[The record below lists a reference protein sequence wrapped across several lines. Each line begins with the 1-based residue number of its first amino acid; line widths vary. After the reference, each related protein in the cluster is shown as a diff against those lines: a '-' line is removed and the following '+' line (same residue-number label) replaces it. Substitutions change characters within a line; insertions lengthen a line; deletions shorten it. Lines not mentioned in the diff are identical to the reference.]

1 MIRHSKLSEVCRVGL
16 ASYFMVFVLVMARP
30 ITISAEDS
38 PQYRGLRGNG
48 VSDEEKWM
56 HQWAETGPQVKWER
70 ETGIG
75 FSSPVTKDGV
85 VICTGYQAEGVRVSA
100 LDLNTGEE
108 IWSFEYEAPLDAKDF
123 EGGPTSSP
131 LIEGDCVYLLSR
143 GGTAYA
149 LRLADGVL
157 LWQVDLVTEAGVR
170 IPGWGFSGAVRSFNS
185 RLLLNVGD
193 SGVCL
198 RQEDGMVLWAS
209 EDREAGYSSAVPFMD
224 QGVPSVILGSGRSY
238 VCVDIETGRERWRQ
252 KWLTSF
258 GCNAADAVV
267 SKDRVFLS
275 SGYSRGSGFFDLSTG
290 SPQLIWKHKDFK
302 SHLGTGLLIDG
313 FLYGVNGDLEAGA
326 RITCMELS
334 TGKIRWIEE
343 SFRAGAVSAAGDRL
357 IILSDDGVLMIA
369 AVNSDSFELL
379 ASARVLNGRCW
390 VPPVIT
396 EGKLLCKNSAGKLI
410 CLDLSE

>member
-1 MIRHSKLSEVCRVGL
+1 M
-16 ASYFMVFVLVMARP
+16 VLVMVLACP
-30 ITISAEDS
+30 NKISAEDS
-38 PQYRGLRGNG
+38 PQYLGLSGSG
-48 VSDEEKWM
+48 VSKEEKWT
-56 HQWAETGPQVKWER
+56 HRWGEAGPKVKWER

-85 VICTGYQAEGVRVSA
+85 VICTGYQTEGVRVSA
-100 LDLNTGEE
+100 LDLNTGDE
-108 IWSFEYEAPLDAKDF
+108 IWSFEYEAPLGAKDF
-123 EGGPTSSP
+123 EGGPTSAP
-131 LIEGDCVYLLSR
+131 LIEGECVYLLSR

-149 LRLADGVL
+149 LRLSDGAL
-157 LWQVDLVTEAGVR
+157 LWQVDLVSEAGVR
-170 IPGWGFSGAVRSFNS
+170 IPGWGFSGAVRSVNS

-209 EDREAGYSSAVPFMD
+209 EDREAGYSSAVPFLD
-224 QGVPSVILGSGRSY
+224 QGVPSVIFGSGRSY
-238 VCVDIETGRERWRQ
+238 VCVAIETGRERWRQ

-267 SKDRVFLS
+267 SKDLVFLS
-275 SGYSRGSGFFDLSTG
+275 SGYSRGSGLFDLSTG
-290 SPQLIWKHKDFK
+290 SPQLIWKHKEFK

-326 RITCMELS
+326 HLTCMELS
-334 TGKIRWIEE
+334 TGKICWTEE

-357 IILSDDGVLMIA
+357 ITLSDEGVLMIA
-369 AVNSDSFELL
+369 AVKPEAFELL